1 MKNNISRYLTLWLG
15 IFLMTLTLAGC
26 GGESSGLPSQKDND
40 GSAVDKGGK
49 TVRNLEIIPSANTAE
64 AGSSLSFTVNAIY
77 ANKDK
82 KDVTQYAQCTSSD
95 ESVATVSDK
104 GVIQAIAAGEATIS
118 CSYAGVSG
126 GGVVITVTG
135 GHTVSQLQIT
145 PGQVSAAAGTQVQFT
160 ALAYYH
166 DGSREDVTSQ
176 TIWNT
181 TDASTVE
188 LSTDGIASAK
198 ASGTATVTGQFEGV
212 SSNQATMTVTAATLS
227 SVHLSPATASL
238 VTGTQQQFTATG
250 LFSDGSTQD
259 LTPQVTWDSDNTAA
273 ATISASGLAEA
284 IAAGTANITASFNG
298 TTSAPVNLTV
308 TAATVNS
315 VQVTPANLS
324 LAKGTS
330 HAYAAIAHFNNGTS
344 QDVSAQ
350 ATWSS
355 TDTAVA
361 TVSTTGVVSALATGS
376 AAISANFGGTDSN
389 NASLE
394 VTAATVS
401 SISVEPETASI
412 ANGTTQQFTATA
424 KFSDGST
431 LDVTD
436 QVNWKSGDTSVATL
450 SATGLAHG
458 LGEGNTV
465 VTAHYQGVNSAD
477 IPLSVTPASVSAIA
491 VTPNAPS
498 IANGTTQQFT
508 ATATFSDTS
517 TQDVTHLVSW
527 VSSDTGVA
535 NINTSGLA
543 QSLAMGTTEI
553 TASYQGQTSPGV
565 TLNVT
570 AATVTSLAITP
581 LNATIANGL
590 TEQFEATATFTDTS
604 TQVVTD
610 LVSWQ
615 SSDTSVATIT
625 TGGLAQGVSVGSAT
639 ITANYGG
646 SSADTTLTIGPA
658 VLSRVRIESDHSGS
672 LAVELLGS
680 DIFTVS
686 THAYYSDGSK
696 VLVDNSSVT
705 YHVSAA
711 SLLAVSTEGAVRLLA
726 GVLSDVLIT
735 STADISGTD
744 VDSENAINIS
754 CLATIPGVLSVC
766 TINSVEK
773 SDLEM

>member
-1 MKNNISRYLTLWLG
+1 MKNNICRYLTLWLG

-26 GGESSGLPSQKDND
+26 GGEGSGLPSQKDSD
-40 GSAVDKGGK
+40 TSAVDKGGK

-64 AGSSLSFTVNAIY
+64 AGSSLTFKVNAIY

-82 KDVTQYAQCTSSD
+82 KDVTQNAQCTSSD

-104 GVIQAIAAGEATIS
+104 GVIHAVATGEATIS

-126 GGVVITVTG
+126 GGIVITVTG
-135 GHTVSQLQIT
+135 GKTVSQLQIT

-176 TIWNT
+176 TTWNT

-188 LSTDGIASAK
+188 MNLNGIATAK
-198 ASGTATVTGQFEGV
+198 ASGAATVTGQFEGT
-212 SSNQATMTVTAATLS
+212 SSNQAKVTVTNATLDS
-227 SVHLSPATASL
+227 LHLSPATASL
-238 VTGTQQQFTATG
+238 VQGTQQQFTATG
-250 LFSDGSTQD
+250 QFSDGSTQD
-259 LTPQVTWDSDNTAA
+259 LTSQVTWNSDNTNA
-273 ATISASGLAEA
+273 ATISASGLAEGVD
-284 IAAGTANITASFNG
+284 AGSSVITADFNG
-298 TTSAPVNLTV
+298 TTSAPVTLTV
-308 TAATVNS
+308 AAATADT

-330 HAYAAIAHFNNGTS
+330 HAYTAIAHFNNDTS
-344 QDVSAQ
+344 QDVTAQ

-355 TDTAVA
+355 SDTAVA
-361 TVSTTGVVSALATGS
+361 TVSDTGMVSALATGS
-376 AAISANFGGTDSN
+376 ADISANFGGTDSN
-389 NASLE
+389 NASLA
-394 VTAATVS
+394 VTAATVL
-401 SISVEPETASI
+401 SITIEPETASI

-431 LDVTD
+431 MDVTD
-436 QVNWKSGDTSVATL
+436 QVSWKSDDTSVATL

-458 LGEGNTV
+458 LNEGNTV

-477 IPLSVTPASVSAIA
+477 IPLSVTPAEISAITVSPDA
-491 VTPNAPS
+491 AS

-508 ATATFSDTS
+508 ATASFTS
-517 TQDVTHLVSW
+517 GPDQDITHLVSW

-535 NINTSGLA
+535 SINTSGLA
-543 QSLAMGTTEI
+543 QSLAMGSTVI

-565 TLNVT
+565 ALEVT

-581 LNATIANGL
+581 PTATIANGR
-590 TEQFEATATFTDTS
+590 TQQFEATATFTDAS
-604 TQVVTD
+604 TQDVTD

-625 TGGLAQGVSVGSAT
+625 ADGLAQGVSEGSAS
-639 ITANYGG
+639 ITANYED
-646 SSADTTLTIGPA
+646 SSATADLTIGPA
-658 VLSRVRIESDHSGS
+658 ELLRVRIESDHSGS
-672 LAVELLGS
+672 LAIELLGS

-686 THAYYSDGSK
+686 THAYYSDGTK
-696 VLVDNSSVT
+696 QQVDNSSVT

-711 SLLAVSTEGAVRLLA
+711 SLLAVSTDGVVSLLA
-726 GVLSDVLIT
+726 AVLSDVLIT
-735 STADISGTD
+735 STADMSGTE

-754 CLATIPGVLSVC
+754 CLATVPGVLSVC
-766 TINSVEK
+766 TVNSVEK

>member
-1 MKNNISRYLTLWLG
+1 MKNNICRYLTLWLG

-26 GGESSGLPSQKDND
+26 GGEGSGLPSQKDNNS
-40 GSAVDKGGK
+40 SAVDKGGK

-64 AGSSLSFTVNAIY
+64 AGSSLNFTVNAIH
-77 ANKDK
+77 ADGDK
-82 KDVTQYAQCTSSD
+82 KEVTQDAQCTSSD
-95 ESVATVSDK
+95 ESVATISGK
-104 GVIQAIAAGEATIS
+104 GMIQAIAAGETTIS

-126 GGVVITVTG
+126 GSIVITVTG

-188 LSTDGIASAK
+188 LDANGMASAK
-198 ASGTATVTGQFEGV
+198 ASGTATVTGQFEGI
-212 SSNQATMTVTAATLS
+212 SSNQAAMTVTAATLDS
-227 SVHLSPATASL
+227 LHLSPATASL
-238 VTGTQQQFTATG
+238 VEGTEQQFTATG
-250 LFSDGSTQD
+250 QFSDGSTQD
-259 LTPQVTWDSDNTAA
+259 LTSQVTWNSDNTAI

-284 IAAGTANITASFNG
+284 VTDGTAVITADFNG
-298 TTSAPVNLTV
+298 TPSAPVTLTV
-308 TAATVNS
+308 TAATVDT

-330 HAYAAIAHFNNGTS
+330 HAYTAIAHFDNSTS

-355 TDTAVA
+355 SDTAVA
-361 TVSTTGVVSALATGS
+361 TVSATGMVSALATGS
-376 AAISANFGGTDSN
+376 AAISASFGGAISN
-389 NASLE
+389 NANLT
-394 VTAATVS
+394 VTAATVL
-401 SISVEPETASI
+401 SVTIAPETASI

-465 VTAHYQGVNSAD
+465 VTAHYQGVDSAD
-477 IPLSVTPASVSAIA
+477 IPLSVTPATVSAITVSPGA
-491 VTPNAPS
+491 AS

-508 ATATFSDTS
+508 ATASFTS
-517 TQDVTHLVSW
+517 GPDQDVTHLVSW
-527 VSSDTGVA
+527 VSSDTSVA
-535 NINTSGLA
+535 SINPSGLA

-553 TASYQGQTSPGV
+553 TASYQMQTSPGV
-565 TLNVT
+565 TLDVT

-590 TEQFEATATFTDTS
+590 TQQFEATATFTDTS
-604 TQVVTD
+604 TQDVTD
-610 LVSWQ
+610 LVSWH
-615 SSDTSVATIT
+615 SSDTSIATIT
-625 TGGLAQGVSVGSAT
+625 AGGLAQGVSVGSAT
-639 ITANYGG
+639 ITASYGG

-658 VLSRVRIESDHSGS
+658 VLDRIRIESDHSGELEVRL
-672 LAVELLGS
+672 LAPLNFS
-680 DIFTVS
+680 IS
-686 THAYYSDGSK
+686 TRAYYSDGSNE
-696 VLVDNSSVT
+696 VLDNNIVT
-705 YHVSAA
+705 YHNSNASLITLDVLTGLVNVSAIVA
-711 SLLAVSTEGAVRLLA
+711 GSAEISSSALSLN
-726 GVLSDVLIT
+726 
-735 STADISGTD
+735 
-744 VDSENAINIS
+744 SENAITIN
-754 CLATIPGVLSVC
+754 CLVAIPGVLSLC
-766 TINSVEK
+766 TIDSIEK
-773 SDLEM
+773 IAIEL